1 FGWLFLLTPQSPFPS
16 SHTLVLQKAFL
27 PFFFAAIDVLLTPPQ
42 TSTLCLSQVLNVE
55 NLCRS
60 CFSFVRSYPS
70 SLSSLVSASPLLTVT
85 CPPSSCAFFG
95 LRAPAQAS
103 PTLPL
108 LRVLLVLQQLSFSP
122 FAVIFPSFSF
132 RASSFFLKVYQK
144 KWTEAVQSL
153 QHALRGYPTCAD
165 WWEALGLAYQRL
177 GSGNIYLTLGTF
189 EQGVYHF
196 RQALEISPHCHRWR
210 ASLLKEAS
218 QFARACAE

>member
-132 RASSFFLKVYQK
+132 RASSFFLQVYQK

-165 WWEALGLAYQRL
+165 WLWVLLIDWAGLLQLLRYFWL
-177 GSGNIYLTLGTF
+177 F
-189 EQGVYHF
+189 GVYHF